1 MPTIEG
7 VRQALA
13 AHTPEERD
21 AAMRAAVAVI
31 LRPSAA
37 GESEVLL
44 IERALKEGDPW
55 SGHMAFPGGRQDPTD
70 PTPRYT
76 AERET
81 FEEVGLDLRGAELLG
96 QLDDLE
102 GRHAGR
108 PAGLVISAFV
118 YHVPETPP
126 LVVQSEEVQSAFWV
140 PVALLGEPA
149 RHVDYRMRHE
159 LGSFEMPGIRVGD
172 AEGHVVWGLT
182 YRFLEGF
189 LGLLGRPL
197 PNRWSFPL
205 EAEIEVEA

>member
-1 MPTIEG
+1 MYEIEQA
-7 VRQALA
+7 RRALA
-13 AHTPEERD
+13 AHRPVARV
-21 AAMRAAVAVI
+21 APARAAVALV
-31 LRPSAA
+31 LRPAA
-37 GESEVLL
+37 GGASEVLL
-44 IERALKEGDPW
+44 IERAEKLGDPW
-55 SGHMAFPGGRQDPTD
+55 SGHMAFPGGRQDPSD
-70 PTPRYT
+70 PDPRFT

-126 LVVQSEEVQSAFWV
+126 LVVQTEEVQSAFWV
-140 PVALLGEPA
+140 PVPLLGEAA
-149 RHVDYRMRHE
+149 RHVAYSMRHE

-205 EAEIEVEA
+205 DAEVEAEV